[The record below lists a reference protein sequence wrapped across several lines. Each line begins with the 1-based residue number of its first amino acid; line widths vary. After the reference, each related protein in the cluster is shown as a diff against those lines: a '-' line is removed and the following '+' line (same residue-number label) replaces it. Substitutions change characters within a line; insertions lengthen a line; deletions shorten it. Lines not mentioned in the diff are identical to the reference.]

1 MENAFLAN
9 KAKTDKNAE
18 MPTLSADDIV
28 QVRDIVS
35 DEYEHYFERALL

>member
-1 MENAFLAN
+1 MLP
-9 KAKTDKNAE
+9 KQKPY